1 MTPKESAA
9 SAIPI
14 AVFAKAPVPGEVK
27 TRLVPLLGD
36 IAAAEL
42 HALLV
47 RRALAT
53 AIKAALGP
61 VELWCAPDRGH
72 PFFDACAAEFGV
84 ALRDQ
89 RAGDLGERMLGTF
102 GALLANAP
110 AALLIGSDAPAL
122 SVMDLHAAAS
132 VLRAGKDA
140 VFQPAEDGGYVLV
153 GLRRPIESLFRGV
166 RWSTHDV
173 WQETRARLERSAIA
187 WAALET
193 RWDVDRPE
201 DYKRL
206 LSSGLLT
213 EQPA

>member
-1 MTPKESAA
+1 MTPKEAAA

-53 AIKAALGP
+53 AIKAAAGP
-61 VELWCAPDRGH
+61 VELWCAPDHGH
-72 PFFDACAAEFGV
+72 PFFDSCAAEFGV
-84 ALRDQ
+84 AIRDQ
-89 RAGDLGERMLGTF
+89 RGGDLGERMLATF
-102 GALLANAP
+102 GALLSSAP

-122 SVMDLHAAAS
+122 SSADINAAAAA
-132 VLRAGKDA
+132 LHAGKDA

-153 GLRRPIESLFRGV
+153 GLRRPIESLFRGM
-166 RWSTHDV
+166 RWSTDDV
-173 WQETRARLERSAIA
+173 WKETRTRLERTAIA

-206 LSSGLLT
+206 LASGLLT

>member
-1 MTPKESAA
+1 MTPKAATA
-9 SAIPI
+9 SAIPV

-27 TRLVPLLGD
+27 SRLVPLLGD

-53 AIKAALGP
+53 ALRAAIGP

-72 PFFDACAAEFGV
+72 PFFDSCAAEFGIR
-84 ALRDQ
+84 LRDQ
-89 RAGDLGERMLGTF
+89 RGGDLGERMLDAF
-102 GALLANAP
+102 AAMLAGAP

-122 SVMDLHAAAS
+122 SPADLATAAAA
-132 VLRAGKDA
+132 LHGGKDA

-153 GLRRPIESLFRGV
+153 GLRRPIESLFRGM
-166 RWSTHDV
+166 RWGTHDV
-173 WQETRARLERSAIA
+173 WEATRARLEKSALA
-187 WAALET
+187 WAVLET

-206 LSSGLLT
+206 LASGLLS
-213 EQPA
+213 ERAA

>member
-1 MTPKESAA
+1 MTPQAATA

-53 AIKAALGP
+53 ALDAALGP

-72 PFFDACAAEFGV
+72 PFFESCAIEFGI

-89 RAGDLGERMLGTF
+89 RAGDLGERMLGAF
-102 GALLANAP
+102 AALLALAP

-122 SVMDLHAAAS
+122 RASDLVAAAMI
-132 VLRAGKDA
+132 LRGGKDA

-153 GLRRPIESLFRGV
+153 GLRRPVESLFRGMHWGT
-166 RWSTHDV
+166 RDV
-173 WQETRARLERSAIA
+173 WSETRARLEKSALA

-193 RWDVDRPE
+193 CWDVDRPE
-201 DYKRL
+201 DYKRALAGGL
-206 LSSGLLT
+206 LS
-213 EQPA
+213 EHAR

>member
-1 MTPKESAA
+1 MTPIGSAA
-9 SAIPI
+9 SATCI

-72 PFFDACAAEFGV
+72 PFFEACAAEFGI

-89 RAGDLGERMLGTF
+89 RGGDLGERMLATF
-102 GALLANAP
+102 ETLLASAST
-110 AALLIGSDAPAL
+110 ALLIGSDAPAL
-122 SVMDLHAAAS
+122 SSADLIAAAA
-132 VLRAGKDA
+132 VLRDGKDA

-153 GLRRPIESLFRGV
+153 GLRRPIESLFRGL
-166 RWSTHDV
+166 RWSTDDV
-173 WQETRARLERSAIA
+173 WKETRSRLERSAIH

-206 LSSGLLT
+206 LASGLLG

>member
-1 MTPKESAA
+1 MTPQAATA

-53 AIKAALGP
+53 ALDAALGP

-72 PFFDACAAEFGV
+72 PFFESCAIEFDV
-84 ALRDQ
+84 PLRDQ
-89 RAGDLGERMLGTF
+89 DAGDLGERMLATF
-102 GALLANAP
+102 TTLLAYAP
-110 AALLIGSDAPAL
+110 AAILIGSDAP
-122 SVMDLHAAAS
+122 SLHAADLAAAAA
-132 VLRAGKDA
+132 VLRDGKDA

-153 GLRRPIESLFRGV
+153 GLRRPIESLFRGM
-166 RWSTHDV
+166 RWSRHDV
-173 WQETRARLERSAIA
+173 WSETRARLEKSAIA
-187 WAALET
+187 WAALDT

-201 DYKRL
+201 DYRRAL
-206 LSSGLLT
+206 RNGMLAEHLR
-213 EQPA
+213 